1 MTLTREDI
9 LISRIVDGSAEPADW
24 AELESISET
33 DPQALRRLAEAQRRE
48 GDLRASLGEALNEAD
63 EIDLP
68 LAHTATV
75 YTFRTR
81 LQTWTGWAAAA
92 ALALA
97 WLTAGGMLRT
107 NAGGGES
114 QVAGWTP
121 GTADEAYEQY
131 QMVGLAEGRVL
142 GELPKVMI
150 QVERLENGQAEVTYL
165 RRVLERRLV
174 TDVLEPTVDT
184 QGRPALKPA
193 QLEEDGDETAL

>member
-1 MTLTREDI
+1 MQHEMKQASENAASSHKEQAVKIRE
-9 LISRIVDGSAEPADW
+9 LKEAVRNGK
-24 AELESISET
+24 AEL
-33 DPQALRRLAEAQRRE
+33 
-48 GDLRASLGEALNEAD
+48 
-63 EIDLP
+63 
-68 LAHTATV
+68 
-75 YTFRTR
+75 
-81 LQTWTGWAAAA
+81 AA

>member
-24 AELESISET
+24 AELESIAET
-33 DPQALRRLAEAQRRE
+33 EPEALRRLAEAQRRE
-48 GDLRASLGEALNEAD
+48 GDLRAAMVDALNEAD

-68 LAHTATV
+68 LGHTATV
-75 YTFRTR
+75 FTFRTR

-97 WLTAGGMLRT
+97 WLTAGGVLRT
-107 NAGGGES
+107 NAGSES

-193 QLEEDGDETAL
+193 QLEDAGDETAL